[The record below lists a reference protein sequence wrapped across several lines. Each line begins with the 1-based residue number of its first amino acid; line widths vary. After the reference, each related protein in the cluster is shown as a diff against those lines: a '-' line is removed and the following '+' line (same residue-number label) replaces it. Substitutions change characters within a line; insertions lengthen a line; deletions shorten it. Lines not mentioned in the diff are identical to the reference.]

1 MPMDS
6 ASKVAKADR
15 IRTAMAAVYDRLQVR
30 ALRVRLCA
38 WAAPAH
44 LSPG

>member
-30 ALRVRLCA
+30 VRLCV

-44 LSPG
+44 LR